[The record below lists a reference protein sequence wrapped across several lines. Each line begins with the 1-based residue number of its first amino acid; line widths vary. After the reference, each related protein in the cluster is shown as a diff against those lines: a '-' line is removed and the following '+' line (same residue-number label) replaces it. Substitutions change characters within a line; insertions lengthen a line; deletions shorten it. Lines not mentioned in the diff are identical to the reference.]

1 MTFGAVSAQEV
12 IPDFYSEPGIHPNR
26 ALINGGSAEAIDPF
40 TGSLQWHFT
49 DLHLP
54 GNGGFDLKVI
64 RSYNGSSV
72 NISNLFGNVPVA
84 GLGWSIHFGRVMK
97 ARENT
102 ICNNKDAQTVADNP
116 VLELPDGSRQ
126 LLAFTGVQSPLML
139 TAQRWRGDCILT
151 GSSGLSVMS
160 PDGLR
165 YDMTQ
170 LVNVGSGVNPMFA
183 WYATRITD
191 RNGNF
196 AVINYAAAASPEV
209 TSVTTSDGRSI
220 SFSYADPGTAARR
233 VTTITASGGQ
243 TYSYSY
249 QPVAGT
255 MGLYHLTGVR
265 RPDGSSWTFSYNG
278 NWGTSPGSYLLS
290 RVTYTPTSKVATRG
304 ALSEVTHYDG
314 LGRRTGHTIG
324 GVARTFVW
332 DAAGRQTFASH
343 PGSSAGVT
351 YGYDAL
357 DRIVSERN
365 ADGTVKTHSYGPGSI
380 STTDERGK
388 VTTRVFRAYGDP
400 QQTELMRINAPEP
413 TASVVLERNSKGM
426 VTAIT
431 QAGLTRTYGYN
442 PQYQLIRVTHP
453 ETGVTTYGRDAA
465 GNMTS
470 RVVGASGVTA
480 YTYDGQN
487 RLQTVTYPGST
498 APVTKTYSRTH
509 KLKSVVNAGHQRT
522 YQYDAN
528 DNLVSE
534 SLVVDG
540 LNFTVGYGHI
550 DLQRCRQSGVA
561 IVRRAA
567 HAVRP

>member
-1 MTFGAVSAQEV
+1 MTAPCRPNRSCVSTLFFFVCLLITGAALAQEV

-26 ALINGGSAEAIDPF
+26 ALINGGPAESIDPF

-64 RSYNGSSV
+64 RSYNGSTV

-102 ICNNKDAQTVADNP
+102 ICNNKDALTVADNP

-139 TAQRWRGDCILT
+139 TQQRWRADCILT

-170 LVNVGSGVNPMFA
+170 LVNVGTGVSPMFA

-209 TSVTTSDGRSI
+209 TSITTSDGRSI
-220 SFSYADPGTAARR
+220 SFTYADPGTASRR
-233 VTTITASGGQ
+233 VTSITASGGQ

-255 MGLYHLTGVR
+255 MGLFHLTGVR

-278 NWGTSPGSYLLS
+278 NWGASPGSYLLS
-290 RVTYTPTSKVATRG
+290 RVTYPQG
-304 ALSEVTHYDG
+304 G
-314 LGRRTGHTIG
+314 TI
-324 GVARTFVW
+324 
-332 DAAGRQTFASH
+332 D
-343 PGSSAGVT
+343 
-351 YGYDAL
+351 YGYGFVSFDAQANPSF
-357 DRIVSERN
+357 RS
-365 ADGTVKTHSYGPGSI
+365 TV
-380 STTDERGK
+380 
-388 VTTRVFRAYGDP
+388 VTTRTQSPGGTWTYAY
-400 QQTELMRINAPEP
+400 APGGP
-413 TASVVLERNSKGM
+413 GVHDTTT
-426 VTAIT
+426 VTA
-431 QAGLTRTYGYN
+431 
-442 PQYQLIRVTHP
+442 PS
-453 ETGVTTYGRDAA
+453 GVTTYRHIGPNFVSN
-465 GNMTS
+465 GSVWMVGLLVS
-470 RVVGASGVTA
+470 KSVGALETQT
-480 YTYDGQN
+480 YTWGKQKIGNENYF
-487 RLQTVTYPGST
+487 RPGRFVRKVDAGET
-498 APVTKTYSRTH
+498 NAPVLLQRTLVRGGATYS
-509 KLKSVVNAGHQRT
+509 
-522 YQYDAN
+522 
-528 DNLVSE
+528 VSM
-534 SLVVDG
+534 SNHD
-540 LNFTVGYGHI
+540 GYGKPARGDQYHACGVGRR
-550 DLQRCRQSGVA
+550 QRGV
-561 IVRRAA
+561 
-567 HAVRP
+567 